1 MPHQLFMAASYRA
14 LDIYRTAFK
23 AGRLGHAHG
32 DVVREAYRLATVV
45 YRRRARRAAIEA
57 LVGALTLPA
66 YVLVLHWT
74 GVDMYESWLAHLGYS
89 TIIAV
94 TSWRVGV
101 CGAYREATRLLTY
114 PPIKNESED
123 Q

>member
-1 MPHQLFMAASYRA
+1 MSYQLFMTASHRA
-14 LDIYRTAFK
+14 VDIYRTAFK

-32 DVVREAYRLATVV
+32 DVVRESYRLATVV
-45 YRRRARRAAIEA
+45 YRRRAGRAAVEA
-57 LVGALTLPA
+57 VIGALILPA
-66 YVLVLHWT
+66 YVLILHWA

-101 CGAYREATRLLTY
+101 CGAYREATRLLSC
-114 PPIKNESED
+114 PRIKNESDES
-123 Q
+123 